1 MKNIKLARGQRGA
14 TLFIALIMLVMLTL
28 FALSAI
34 SLSNVNLR
42 IVGNQQAQKMMDAAA
57 QDAIEQV
64 ISAPA
69 SFGTTASTQTFTVNG
84 FSVSV
89 AAATCVYSAP
99 ADDSAKLSN
108 AATARARNDFELIG
122 TVTDSFTGARAVI
135 HQGVRMVML
144 AGNC

>member
-1 MKNIKLARGQRGA
+1 MSDHSMARKQRGA

-34 SLSNVNLR
+34 GLSNVNLR
-42 IVGNQQAQKMMDAAA
+42 IVGNQQVQKMMDAAA
-57 QDAIEQV
+57 QDGIEQSM
-64 ISAPA
+64 SAA
-69 SFGTTASTQTFTVNG
+69 ETFGTTAAARTFTVNG

-89 AAATCVYSAP
+89 AAATCIYSSP

-108 AATARARNDFELIG
+108 AATARARNDFELVA
-122 TVTDSFTGARAVI
+122 TVTDLLSGARAVI
-135 HQGVRMVML
+135 HQGARMVML

>member
-1 MKNIKLARGQRGA
+1 MRTQTVAKRQRGA

-42 IVGNQQAQKMMDAAA
+42 IVGNQQVHKLMEAAA
-57 QDAIEQV
+57 QEAIEQV
-64 ISAPA
+64 MSNPA
-69 SFGTTASTQTFTVNG
+69 SFGATASLQALTVNA

-89 AAATCVYSAP
+89 AAATCIFSAA

-108 AATARARNDFELIG
+108 QATARANNDFELVA
-122 TVTDSFTGARAVI
+122 TVTDSLSGARAVV
-135 HQGVRMVML
+135 HQSVRMVML